1 MREWSLERPWKG
13 GSKKA
18 HPFIAT
24 AAVNFMET
32 QDARKLKKL

>member
-1 MREWSLERPWKG
+1 MKGWNLERLWKG

-18 HPFIAT
+18 PPFIAT
-24 AAVNFMET
+24 EAVNFMET